1 MTSGVANNET
11 SSGADDIVVRRMGR
25 LAQALHLTFQ
35 QAIHARMTEQGE
47 CIAEIVQTLSGPCA
61 SWDVS
66 PMKTKL
72 LGRTG
77 ISVSELCFG
86 TMSFGGDADEATSA
100 AMYKACREAGINF
113 FDSANEYS
121 KGRSE
126 EILGRLAKD
135 HRDELVLTTK
145 CFNPTGPD
153 INARG
158 ASRRH
163 VVQAVE
169 ASLRR
174 LQTDRI
180 DVLFLHRFDA
190 LTPIDEMM
198 RGLEDLVRTGKVI
211 YPAVSNWSAW
221 QTQCAVDIQDR
232 NNWARLQVVQPMY
245 SLVKRQAEVEI
256 LPMALANG
264 IGVIPYSPAAAGL
277 LSGKYLGEAT
287 GRLKTNKMY
296 EARYG
301 DDWMFDVAEKYVAF
315 CKQSGLNPVS
325 TAIAWVGAHPAVT
338 APIIGARNVEQL
350 KDSLA
355 AVKVDMRPELR
366 AAIAELSRT
375 PPPATDRSEELKI
388 ARA

>member
-1 MTSGVANNET
+1 
-11 SSGADDIVVRRMGR
+11 
-25 LAQALHLTFQ
+25 
-35 QAIHARMTEQGE
+35 
-47 CIAEIVQTLSGPCA
+47 
-61 SWDVS
+61 
-66 PMKTKL
+66 MKTKL

-86 TMSFGGDADEATSA
+86 TMSFGGDADEAMSG
-100 AMYKACREAGINF
+100 AMYKAVRDAGINF
-113 FDSANEYS
+113 FDTANEYN

-126 EILGRLAKD
+126 EILGRLIKD
-135 HRDELVLTTK
+135 HRDDLVLSTK
-145 CFNPTGPD
+145 CFNATGPD

-158 ASRRH
+158 ANRRH

-169 ASLRR
+169 NSLRR

-180 DVLFLHRFDA
+180 EVLFLHRFDA

-198 RGLEDLVRTGKVI
+198 RGLEDLVRAGKVI

-221 QTQCAVDIQDR
+221 QTQRAVDIQER
-232 NNWARLQVVQPMY
+232 NNWARLQVIQPMY

-256 LPMALANG
+256 LPMAAANG
-264 IGVIPYSPAAAGL
+264 SGVIPYSPAAAGL
-277 LSGKYLGEAT
+277 LSGKYLGQAT

-301 DDWMFDVAEKYVAF
+301 DDWMFDVAEEYVTF
-315 CKQSGLNPVS
+315 CKERGLHPVS
-325 TAIAWVGAHPAVT
+325 TAIAWVGTHPAVT
-338 APIIGARNVEQL
+338 APIIGARNTDQL

-355 AVKVDMRPELR
+355 SVAIDMTPSLR
-366 AAIAELSRT
+366 AEIAALSRT

-388 ARA
+388 VRK